1 MSGENDPEALRFHFE
16 LSGPGEW
23 SDQASDVP
31 VQRDMLPDGR
41 EAIVIGEVEGCKE
54 FNHRQGD
61 NPYGFRS
68 TCGLVSCEDI
78 LRQFGVDV
86 TEGDVVR
93 FAVEN
98 GLCEVSADARD
109 SGGSSPYTQ
118 ALILKEHGVPAHVE
132 VLDGFERLADCVE
145 HGHGVIVSVNAGVL
159 WDDPQAFESGQSNH
173 AVVVTGVARDPLTGE
188 IQGFFINDSGRGLAG
203 DSGRFVHAATMTHG
217 WESLGGVSVV
227 TDVVRT

>member
-1 MSGENDPEALRFHFE
+1 MSGEDDPEALRFNFE
-16 LSGPGEW
+16 LSGLGEW
-23 SDQASDVP
+23 SDVSPDVP
-31 VQRDMLPDGR
+31 AQRDVLPDGR
-41 EAIVIGEVEGCKE
+41 ESIVIGEVEECKE
-54 FNHRQGD
+54 FNHPQGD
-61 NPYGFRS
+61 NPFGFRN
-68 TCGLVSCEDI
+68 TCGLVACEDL

-86 TEGDVVR
+86 TEGDIVR
-93 FAVEN
+93 FAVAN
-98 GLCEVSADARD
+98 GLCQVSADAGE

-188 IQGFFINDSGRGLAG
+188 IQGFFINDSGRGLAE
-203 DSGRFVHAATMTHG
+203 DSGRFVDAATMTHG
-217 WESLGGVSVV
+217 WESLGAVSVV
-227 TDVVRT
+227 TDVVRK